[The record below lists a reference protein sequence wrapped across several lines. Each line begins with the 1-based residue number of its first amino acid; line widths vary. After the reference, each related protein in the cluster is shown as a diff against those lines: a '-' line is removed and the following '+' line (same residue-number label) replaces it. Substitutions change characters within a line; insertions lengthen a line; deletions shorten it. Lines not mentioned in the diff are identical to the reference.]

1 MVIDP
6 NYAPAKVNGKGRVR
20 DDCRT
25 ELPSPAVE
33 TVRVGELDVA
43 YLTAGAGP
51 LALCLH
57 GFPDTARTW
66 RHLLLR
72 LAEAGYRAVAPFTRG
87 YAPTAVPADGRYQT
101 GALAADANAL
111 HEVLDGDGDA
121 VIIGHDWGAPSA
133 YGAAGFQPE
142 RWSKVVGMAVP
153 PGGALATAFV
163 TDLDQVQR
171 SWYMFLFQHPLAE
184 LLLAANDFALVD
196 RLWAQWSPGYDGAED
211 VGWLRESLGDPAN
224 LHAAL
229 GYYRAA
235 LGNGLVDPALADI
248 QAAAGAV
255 PPQPT
260 LYLHG
265 RDDGCVG
272 ADVAESAAAMTADR
286 TDVTVE
292 VLDGCGH
299 FLHLERPD
307 DVNDRIL
314 EFLS

>member
-1 MVIDP
+1 M
-6 NYAPAKVNGKGRVR
+6 
-20 DDCRT
+20 
-25 ELPSPAVE
+25 E

-57 GFPDTARTW
+57 GFPDTAHTW
-66 RHLLLR
+66 RHLLPQ
-72 LAEAGYRAVAPFTRG
+72 LADAGYRAVAPFTRG

-111 HEVLDGDGDA
+111 HEAFDGDGDA

-133 YGAAGFQPE
+133 YGAAGHEPD

-184 LLLAANDFALVD
+184 LLLGANEFALVD
-196 RLWAQWSPGYDGAED
+196 RLWAHWSPGYDAAED
-211 VGWLRESLGDPAN
+211 AVRVRESLGDPAN

-229 GYYRAA
+229 AYYRAA
-235 LGNGLVDPALADI
+235 LGNGLVDPALAEI
-248 QAAAGAV
+248 QVATGAV
-255 PPQPT
+255 PSQPT

-272 ADVAESAAAMTADR
+272 AGVAELAASMTTDADQL
-286 TDVTVE
+286 TVE
-292 VLDGCGH
+292 VLDHCGH

-314 EFLS
+314 EFLA